1 MARSRVNRR
10 NTLDCALLTEI
21 FVDDDSK
28 KATDKRSLQL
38 LRDSE
43 RELKHSNMAIANYP
57 PSNSGLP
64 VGSTSP
70 VKPVNDAITTNNNTT
85 KSGNIGQSTGT
96 GKNVAFEERAE
107 SFPVGRTSLST
118 NLTAVPKL
126 VESCNRYMSVT
137 SRPVGCRSS
146 APASAF
152 AQKDQSGAL
161 VNDNSQFDK
170 SMLQSRQDFH
180 ETFANLIKLGSSDKQ
195 ESKVIIVNEAAVF
208 YA

>member
-28 KATDKRSLQL
+28 KTTDKRSLQL

-43 RELKHSNMAIANYP
+43 RELKHSNMAITNYP
-57 PSNSGLP
+57 PANTGAPAANSSPAKPANEAAKTNSATIKTASSNQ
-64 VGSTSP
+64 
-70 VKPVNDAITTNNNTT
+70 NNGAN
-85 KSGNIGQSTGT
+85 
-96 GKNVAFEERAE
+96 KNVTFEERAE
-107 SFPVGRTSLST
+107 SFPAGRVSLST

-126 VESCNRYMSVT
+126 IESCNRYMSVT

-152 AQKDQSGAL
+152 AQKDQSSCL
-161 VNDNSQFDK
+161 VNDNSQYDK

-195 ESKVIIVNEAAVF
+195 ESKVMCLVNS
-208 YA
+208 

>member
-1 MARSRVNRR
+1 MRGLTRLSRSRVNRR

-21 FVDDDSK
+21 FVDDDTK
-28 KATDKRSLQL
+28 KTDKRSMQL

-43 RELKHSNMAIANYP
+43 RDLKHSNIANYP
-57 PSNSGLP
+57 AAHTIHQPTSNSP
-64 VGSTSP
+64 AKTVIDTN
-70 VKPVNDAITTNNNTT
+70 KTNTVNNKTTTNNSNQTNT
-85 KSGNIGQSTGT
+85 SNN
-96 GKNVAFEERAE
+96 KNVKFEDRAE
-107 SFPVGRTSLST
+107 SFPAGRVCLST

-152 AQKDQSGAL
+152 VQKEQNSSS
-161 VNDNSQFDK
+161 VNDNNQFDK

-195 ESKVIIVNEAAVF
+195 ESKVV
-208 YA
+208 